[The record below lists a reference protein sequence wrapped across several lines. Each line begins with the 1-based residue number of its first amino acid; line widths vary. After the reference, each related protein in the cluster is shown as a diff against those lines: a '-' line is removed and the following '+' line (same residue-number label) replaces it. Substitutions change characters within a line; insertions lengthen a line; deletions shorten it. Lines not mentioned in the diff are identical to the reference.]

1 MNVSHTGDFAK
12 AVNTVRNLDK
22 HVEHAYFNT
31 GQSSIHLRN
40 FCDVEVDFDGDFI
53 TEYFK

>member
-31 GQSSIHLRN
+31 EQSSIHLRN